1 MRYTISAVLILTL
14 LAGAALSVSAE
25 EQLLTLEDALA
36 TAKENSLT
44 LYTADMALDT
54 AESSYKARFNALY
67 PSISGTGSLSR
78 SIVSLTDSDTVT
90 LSAGLSAS
98 LTLNPALKDGI
109 TYLKQA
115 YASAGLDREE
125 AEKALERDVKVSF
138 YNLLY
143 TEKAIE
149 LNRQSMETLKAEYE
163 LALTDYRNGR
173 ISELELLTTQV
184 AWKNMEPTIA
194 SLETSYRELRSTFF
208 LLLGIENSSE
218 IQLKGSIELPENADA
233 IVRRSADMSSNFDV
247 AALDNSLAE
256 AEISLDSTV
265 HQGFYPSIVLSA
277 GYTESAY
284 DPLEGSTWEN
294 GFSDPWSDTTSLS
307 LAVSI
312 PIDSWLPGS
321 SVKTSITEQKNTLSV
336 LEKQR
341 SQTVQSAAAET
352 ALLYDNLENSLLNL
366 ESLELSLKVAERAYE
381 LTEEGYRRGTQE
393 FLALQEAEDDLNSAR
408 QNLLAEKL
416 TYLTALFDLEYAL
429 NTDAAE
435 LLEQ

>member
-1 MRYTISAVLILTL
+1 MRHTISAILIFVLLTG
-14 LAGAALSVSAE
+14 AGFSLGAE
-25 EQLLTLEDALA
+25 EQKLTLEDALA
-36 TAKENSLT
+36 TAKENSLS

-54 AESSYKARFNALY
+54 AESNYKARFNALY
-67 PSISGTGSLSR
+67 PTISGTGGLSR

-98 LTLNPALKDGI
+98 LTLNPAIKDGI
-109 TYLKQA
+109 KYLKQA
-115 YASAGLDREE
+115 YASAGLDREK
-125 AEKALERDVKVSF
+125 AEKALARDVKVSF

-143 TEKAIE
+143 TESAIK
-149 LNRQSMETLKAEYE
+149 LNRESMETLKAEYQ
-163 LALTDYRNGR
+163 LALTDYKNGR

-208 LLLGIENSSE
+208 LLIGIDNSSE
-218 IQLKGSIELPENADA
+218 IKLDGNIELPENADS
-233 IVRRSADMSSNFDV
+233 IVRRSADINSNFDI
-247 AALDNSLAE
+247 AARDNSLAE

-265 HQGFYPSIVLSA
+265 HQGLYPSIVLGA

-294 GFSDPWSDTTSLS
+294 GFSDPWTDTTSLS
-307 LAVSI
+307 LTVSI
-312 PIDSWLPGS
+312 PIDSYLPGS
-321 SVKTSITEQKNTLSV
+321 SVKASIAEQENTLSV
-336 LEKQR
+336 LKKQR

-366 ESLELSLKVAERAYE
+366 ESLQLSLKVAERAYE
-381 LTEEGYRRGTQE
+381 LTEDGYRKGTQE

-429 NTDAAE
+429 NTDAVD